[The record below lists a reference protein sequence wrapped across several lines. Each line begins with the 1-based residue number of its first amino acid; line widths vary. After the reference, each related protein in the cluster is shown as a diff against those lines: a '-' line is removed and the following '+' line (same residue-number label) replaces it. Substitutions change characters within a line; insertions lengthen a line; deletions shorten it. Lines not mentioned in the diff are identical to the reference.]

1 MLAESQDISR
11 VIVQEKEGLASSKKE
26 TQKYRNQK
34 RLVKL
39 VEYKVVI
46 PGALIVRW
54 WSESLNPTPNIKTF
68 DVDWL
73 IINIILPLKLRQD

>member
-54 WSESLNPTPNIKTF
+54 
-68 DVDWL
+68 
-73 IINIILPLKLRQD
+73 